1 VRLIDET
8 GKQLGVFP
16 TRQALRMAQERNT
29 DLVEVAPAAKPPVC
43 RLLNYGKFLYEKTKK
58 ERLARKSQRT
68 IDIKEIRMRPSIAAH
83 DLSFKTKRVRE
94 FLGDGDKVRIR
105 VRFRGREKSHP
116 EIGQQLLEQ
125 ISARLT
131 DVAIVEQTP
140 TVEEGAG
147 SVFVLLAPKPG
158 ARPREAA
165 PSEAAVK
172 VEQSE

>member
-1 VRLIDET
+1 MRLIDET

-16 TRQALRMAQERNT
+16 TRQALRIALERNT

-68 IDIKEIRMRPSIAAH
+68 IDIKEIRMRPNIAAH
-83 DLSFKTKRVRE
+83 DLACKTRRVRE

-116 EIGQQLLEQ
+116 EIGQQLLQQ
-125 ISARLT
+125 ISAGLG
-131 DVAIVEQTP
+131 DVAMVEQTP

-147 SVFVLLAPKPG
+147 SVFVLVAPKPT
-158 ARPREAA
+158 ARQREGS
-165 PSEAAVK
+165 PPEAQVK
-172 VEQSE
+172 TEDAK